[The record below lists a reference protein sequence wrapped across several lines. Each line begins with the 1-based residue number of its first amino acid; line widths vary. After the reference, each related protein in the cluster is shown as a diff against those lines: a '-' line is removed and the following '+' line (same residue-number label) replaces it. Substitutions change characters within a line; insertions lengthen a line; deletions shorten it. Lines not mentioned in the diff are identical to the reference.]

1 MNRQFPAFRGLA
13 IIIVLL
19 NHSITIGLL
28 MAQRMGHPEPN
39 RVEHVLLTILR
50 QLGLFAVPIFLFL
63 SGAFFVYAC
72 QNRNMKQSYRTVW
85 ANLLHVLWP
94 YVFWSIIFYLT
105 LYIIFQERF
114 SVVQYAKDLIV
125 GYPYNFV
132 PLMMA
137 FYAVAPL
144 VIWLGRR
151 NPIIVIALFLLLQ
164 LLMAS
169 IVYPG
174 ILGFTSP
181 TWFNSLSIPIL
192 RTPLADWGIF
202 FPLGLIYSLHSKT
215 LLSWLKR
222 FKFLILAITLFFFV
236 ASILHE
242 LGFWKILVAGML
254 CPMIGMLLLPVI
266 RRESIPIVRQL
277 EFLGKRAYGL
287 YLTNLVIVNFLIL
300 ALQWA
305 FPRILDIYLLMVPVL
320 ITLTLAVQLVL
331 MRQLERI
338 PKPGVYRFIFG

>member
-13 IIIVLL
+13 ILFVLL
-19 NHSITIGLL
+19 NHSITISLL

-39 RVEHVLLTILR
+39 RAEYVLLTVLR
-50 QLGLFAVPIFLFL
+50 QFGLFAVPIFLFL

-94 YVFWSIIFYLT
+94 YILWSIIFYLM
-105 LYIIFQERF
+105 LYIIFQESY

-137 FYAVAPL
+137 FYAVAPVL
-144 VIWLGRR
+144 IWLGKRT
-151 NPIIVIALFLLLQ
+151 PIIVISLFLLLQ
-164 LLMAS
+164 LLMAI

-174 ILGFTSP
+174 ILGFPSP
-181 TWFNSLSIPIL
+181 TWINVFSIPIL
-192 RTPLADWGIF
+192 RTPLAEWGIF
-202 FPLGLIYSLHSKT
+202 FPLGLIYSLHSKN
-215 LLSWLKR
+215 LLFWLKR
-222 FKFLILAITLFFFV
+222 FKFLILAITLFVFV
-236 ASILHE
+236 VSILHE
-242 LGFWKILVAGML
+242 LGFWKIPVAGML

-266 RRESIPIVRQL
+266 RRDSIPIVRQL

-287 YLTNLVIVNFLIL
+287 YLTNLVVLNFLL
-300 ALQWA
+300 YTLQWTI
-305 FPRILDIYLLMVPVL
+305 PKILDIYLLLVPVL
-320 ITLTLAVQLVL
+320 ITLTLVVQLVL
-331 MRQLERI
+331 MRQFERI
-338 PKPGVYRFIFG
+338 PKPGVYRLVFG